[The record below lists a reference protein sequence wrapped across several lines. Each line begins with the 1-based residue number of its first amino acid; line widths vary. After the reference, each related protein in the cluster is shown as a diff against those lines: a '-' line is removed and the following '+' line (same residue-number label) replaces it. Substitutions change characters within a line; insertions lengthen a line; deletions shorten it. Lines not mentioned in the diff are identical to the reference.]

1 MLQHL
6 SKIEQLI
13 CSFDKPTKKVLEEI
27 TVIQSFKKGDV
38 LLTEGEVCR
47 RSFHLTR
54 GIARNYYLS
63 EGKEVTTEF
72 YFEDDLAV
80 AFSSYTFQEP
90 SREYIDCLS
99 DVSASVIDYQAFQ
112 QAKQRFPKLMEMDL
126 LLTEVYAGWLEESL
140 FDRHTLSAAQRYNK
154 LLAQTPHLLQHI
166 KLTHIA
172 SYLGISLETLSRI
185 RAKR

>member
-1 MLQHL
+1 MLQHF

-13 CSFDKPTKKVLEEI
+13 NSFDKPTKRVLEEI
-27 TVIQSFKKGDV
+27 AVVKHFKKGDI
-38 LLTEGEVCR
+38 LLAEGEICR

-54 GIARNYYLS
+54 GIARKYYLKD
-63 EGKEVTTEF
+63 GKEVTTEF

-80 AFSSYTFQEP
+80 AFSSYAFQEP

-99 DVSASVIDYQAFQ
+99 DLSASVTDYRAFQ
-112 QAKQRFPKLMEMDL
+112 QAKQRFPKLMELDL

-140 FDRHTLSAAQRYNK
+140 FDHHSLSATERYEK
-154 LLAQTPHLLQHI
+154 LLEQTPYLLQHI

-185 RAKR
+185 RAKK